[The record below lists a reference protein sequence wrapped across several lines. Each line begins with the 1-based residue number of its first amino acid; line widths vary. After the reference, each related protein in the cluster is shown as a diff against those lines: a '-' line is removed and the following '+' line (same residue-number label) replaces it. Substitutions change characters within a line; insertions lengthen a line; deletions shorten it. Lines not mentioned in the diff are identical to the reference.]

1 MIVENIRYIGKLP
14 TLELKKKVSITGETL
29 PATSSETELLTLFPT
44 IITVFVTPVIA
55 PTFVFSQPLVRKH
68 RQVKLLPRSIHQP
81 STAGYTVYLYTSF
94 LPPSSSWRRDS
105 WHIFIP
111 VDGNTVLECRTG
123 RRHHAVT
130 RIRHRARCSSGSI
143 TGGGMDGRVT
153 VKSNGN

>member
-1 MIVENIRYIGKLP
+1 M
-14 TLELKKKVSITGETL
+14 LELKKKYPSLERHQLRNRASHTFPHDHHRVRYTRHRPNFRIFTASRSKT
-29 PATSSETELLTLFPT
+29 PPSE
-44 IITVFVTPVIA
+44 IITSF
-55 PTFVFSQPLVRKH
+55 H
-68 RQVKLLPRSIHQP
+68 P
-81 STAGYTVYLYTSF
+81 STFHGWIHGLFVYLYTSF